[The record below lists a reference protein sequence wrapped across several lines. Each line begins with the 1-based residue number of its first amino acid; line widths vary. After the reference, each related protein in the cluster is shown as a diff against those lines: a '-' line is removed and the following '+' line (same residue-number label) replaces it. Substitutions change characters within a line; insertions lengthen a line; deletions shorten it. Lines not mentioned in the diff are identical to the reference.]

1 MSPITL
7 QTNSHKLQYSS
18 PIPTP
23 FSSLNNVLQGG
34 IPRDSI
40 TELYGP
46 PQSGKTQLLLTITAY
61 ASSLSN
67 QVLLIDT
74 ETSITRARLLQI
86 FSARGYTAQAP
97 IKLIRISSWRQAVPF
112 IHLLPRLANNSQL
125 IIIDSLASLFR
136 TCHDPQPHKR
146 LETMAMRI
154 RQIAVTK
161 SLAVIVVNHARAD
174 GTPAMGD
181 QWRYICPLRIRMFPP
196 MISRESYQLDIVKS
210 LFTSNFSLRL
220 CIGSAGVT
228 LTDELINEEN
238 EEEMEAD

>member
-7 QTNSHKLQYSS
+7 HTNSHKLQYSS

-23 FSSLNNVLQGG
+23 FSSLNNALQGG
-34 IPRDSI
+34 IPRGSI

-46 PQSGKTQLLLTITAY
+46 PASGKTQLLLTIAAY
-61 ASSLSN
+61 SSSLSH

-86 FSARGYTAQAP
+86 FAQRSYTAQAP
-97 IKLIRISSWRQAVPF
+97 VNLIRISSWRQAVPF
-112 IHLLPRLANNSQL
+112 IHLLPRLATNSQL

-154 RQIAVTK
+154 RQIAVAQ
-161 SLAVIVVNHARAD
+161 SLAVIIVNHARSD

-181 QWRYICPLRIRMFPP
+181 QWRYICPLRIRMLPP
-196 MISRESYQLDIVKS
+196 LLSRESYQLDIVKS
-210 LFTSNFSLRL
+210 LFTSSFSLRL
-220 CIGSAGVT
+220 CIGSAGVE
-228 LTDELINEEN
+228 LMDELINEEN
-238 EEEMEAD
+238 ETGMEAD